1 MERDRERWKQERDR
15 ETEGDSH
22 GQGQREAQG
31 RGGQRRTEPPP
42 PAPFLPIT
50 CLPLSVNYH
59 ESSSQKQLYISLSS
73 NLGEKKKAFISHPGL
88 EYLKLRPREEEQR
101 PSVLH
106 LTGRFWLGGC

>member
-22 GQGQREAQG
+22 GQGQRQAQG
-31 RGGQRRTEPPP
+31 RGGQSRPP
-42 PAPFLPIT
+42 PARFLPIT
-50 CLPLSVNYH
+50 CLPLSVSYH

-88 EYLKLRPREEEQR
+88 
-101 PSVLH
+101 
-106 LTGRFWLGGC
+106 